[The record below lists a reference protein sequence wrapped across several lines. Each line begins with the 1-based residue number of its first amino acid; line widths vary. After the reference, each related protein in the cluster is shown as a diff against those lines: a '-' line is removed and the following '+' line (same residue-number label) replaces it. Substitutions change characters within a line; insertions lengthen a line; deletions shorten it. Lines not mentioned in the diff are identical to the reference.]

1 MSGMTRNRILLPRMY
16 ACSSWFTRPSLPVC
30 VMPSSWQF
38 QLSSDSRSVPR
49 YVSPF
54 LSSICDGDATRAT
67 TGGAGW
73 VDERVGREGGRI
85 ARRSPRTNE
94 DEEERIGF
102 FPPRR
107 RAIASA
113 GKRRRRA
120 RATARARRRRARPR
134 VEDAF
139 EEKRTHRHRVPL
151 GFVQEFHRD
160 ADPFAESARHG
171 GASVVS
177 ALPPRIRE

>member
-1 MSGMTRNRILLPRMY
+1 MRRAKSLRIGVHIANAVVWEPVYRTHLRQIESNRIESTDHCPRPPRPPLPPPPLPPPPLPPLPPPPALGSIRLNIGAFFSMSGMTRNRILLPRMY

-73 VDERVGREGGRI
+73 VDARVRREGGR
-85 ARRSPRTNE
+85 E
-94 DEEERIGF
+94 D
-102 FPPRR
+102 
-107 RAIASA
+107 
-113 GKRRRRA
+113 
-120 RATARARRRRARPR
+120 
-134 VEDAF
+134 
-139 EEKRTHRHRVPL
+139 
-151 GFVQEFHRD
+151 
-160 ADPFAESARHG
+160 
-171 GASVVS
+171 GA
-177 ALPPRIRE
+177 

>member
-73 VDERVGREGGRI
+73 VDERVRREGGRKDRASI
-85 ARRSPRTNE
+85 APNE
-94 DEEERIGF
+94 DEERIGF

-134 VEDAF
+134 VEDAI
-139 EEKRTHRHRVPL
+139 EKRTHRHRVPL

-160 ADPFAESARHG
+160 PDPFAESARHG
-171 GASVVS
+171 ASVVRS
-177 ALPPRIRE
+177 RRGFAN